1 MTNPV
6 AKPPRLTDIHQYNA
20 TGQLSANGAVT
31 INGTVFHPTNGNP
44 DAKAIGNSTSN
55 PGKKM
60 LAFNLVFRHKACVEQ
75 LLLKALLDKTRFRL
89 LFWLLVS
96 FWRLPTNL
104 GIDKVAL

>member
-55 PGKKM
+55 PGKKCWP
-60 LAFNLVFRHKACVEQ
+60 LTSFSDIRLVWNSSYLRH
-75 LLLKALLDKTRFRL
+75 
-89 LFWLLVS
+89 S
-96 FWRLPTNL
+96 
-104 GIDKVAL
+104 

>member
-60 LAFNLVFRHKACVEQ
+60 LAFNLVLRHKAYVEQ
-75 LLLKALLDKTRFRL
+75 LLHMALFDKNTLQIIVFASCHIL
-89 LFWLLVS
+89 ETS
-96 FWRLPTNL
+96 Q
-104 GIDKVAL
+104 